1 MGHKIMNALIA
12 RQLRQRGW
20 RGPALPL
27 LTGYWQP
34 SRYSNG

>member
-12 RQLRQRGW
+12 RQLRRRGW

-34 SRYSNG
+34 SRYSKG